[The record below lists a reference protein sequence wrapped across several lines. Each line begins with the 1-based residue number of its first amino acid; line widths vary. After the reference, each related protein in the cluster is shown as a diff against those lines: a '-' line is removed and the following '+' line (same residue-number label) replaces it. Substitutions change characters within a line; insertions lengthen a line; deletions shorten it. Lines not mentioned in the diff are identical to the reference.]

1 MSKTLDRPLTVNLLG
16 ASFDTGNL
24 GVSALAASSIRI
36 IFCRWPNVDVNI
48 VGTGLAPRQL
58 SMVIDGQLRL
68 VRTWPVRYC
77 QKIGAANHILMLMF
91 ATTLLRC
98 FPRLRQRWADH
109 ETTLGTICRG
119 EVFLDI
125 TGGDSFSDI
134 YGVGRFF
141 KGYLL
146 KRVCQHTDRPYVLLP
161 QTYGPFKHRITKWMS
176 RKLLRGADW
185 LFARDQ
191 ESLSQAEALIG
202 SDNNGHRAVWPDIAF
217 SLEPQEVN
225 DTVVRII
232 QQEKAAG
239 TVWVG
244 INASGL
250 LYSNGY
256 TGQNEFGLKSEYE
269 TTIKRIVSHFA
280 TQAHIHVLLIS
291 HVISSEPGGHT
302 EDDLN
307 AAYDIYGKL
316 SEDVKEHVT
325 VLEGQYDQCSVKYV
339 IGQCDF
345 FLGSRMHAT
354 IAALSQCVPTAGLA
368 YSKKFMGVYRTIDMA
383 RCVVDLRELHADD
396 VAERVMGLYEQRQ
409 LLRKQLESVIPGTKA
424 KVLSLLNEIS
434 ISVVKQPDRCEIC

>member
-1 MSKTLDRPLTVNLLG
+1 VSKTLDRSLTVNLLG

-36 IFCRWPNVDVNI
+36 IFCRWPDVDVNI
-48 VGTGLAPRQL
+48 VGTGLVPRQL
-58 SMVIDGQLRL
+58 SMVIDGQLRV

-77 QKIGAANHILMLMF
+77 RNIGVTNHILMLIF
-91 ATTLLRC
+91 ATTLVRY
-98 FPRLRQRWADH
+98 FPCLRQRWADH
-109 ETTLGTICRG
+109 ETTLGMICRG

-134 YGVGRFF
+134 YGVGRFL

-146 KRVCQHTDRPYVLLP
+146 KRACQHTGRPYVLLP
-161 QTYGPFKHRITKWMS
+161 QTYGPFKHRVTKWMS
-176 RKLLRGADW
+176 RKLLREADW
-185 LFARDQ
+185 LFARDH
-191 ESLSQAEALIG
+191 ESLSQVEALIG
-202 SDNNGHRAVWPDIAF
+202 SDNNRRRAVWPDIAF

-225 DTVVRII
+225 DTVVRVI

-244 INASGL
+244 VNISGL
-250 LYSNGY
+250 LYCNGY
-256 TGQNEFGLKSEYE
+256 TGQNEFGLKSEYKK
-269 TTIKRIVSHFA
+269 TIKRIVSHFA
-280 TQAHIHVLLIS
+280 TQDHIHVLLIS
-291 HVISSEPGGHT
+291 HVISSEPGGQV
-302 EDDLN
+302 EDDLD

-316 SEDVKEHVT
+316 SEEVKERVT
-325 VLEGQYDQCSVKYV
+325 ILEGHYDQYSVKHV

-368 YSKKFMGVYRTIDMA
+368 YSKKFIGVYRTIDMA
-383 RCVVDLRELHADD
+383 RCVVDLRELCAND

-409 LLRKQLESVIPGTKA
+409 LLKKQLKSVIPKTKE

-434 ISVVKQPDRCEIC
+434 IPVVKQSDRCEIC